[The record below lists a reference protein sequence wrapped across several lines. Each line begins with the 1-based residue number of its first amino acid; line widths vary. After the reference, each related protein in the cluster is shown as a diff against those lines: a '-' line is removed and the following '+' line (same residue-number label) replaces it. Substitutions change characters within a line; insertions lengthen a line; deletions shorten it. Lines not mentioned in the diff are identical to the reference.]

1 MIESIKSWKT
11 TFLGIAG
18 IIAVIAKWVQ
28 HGAIDWND
36 MPTIMASAGLI
47 VAKDNNVT
55 GGSVQQ

>member
-1 MIESIKSWKT
+1 MGKFLVSWKT

-18 IIAVIAKWVQ
+18 IIAVLAKWVQ

-55 GGSVQQ
+55 GGTTQQ